1 MGMCRGQA
9 LVQRDL
15 PLAGMGN
22 IGGKISKL
30 RVEIQKPID
39 HRVQLEWSMR

>member
-1 MGMCRGQA
+1 MYRGQA

-15 PLAGMGN
+15 SLAEMVN
-22 IGGKISKL
+22 IGGKVSKL

-39 HRVQLEWSMR
+39 HCVQLEWSMR